1 VTHPKNFAFGN
12 VIERVASRMRVPIPY
27 YRQWVKSEDSLRE
40 LLEGEGLI
48 VLDIVWVDNQR
59 GHGKRYYEAD
69 DVFDKNIDEEAAR
82 HLRASIKV
90 QYKANEIFR
99 EEWSKAAVG
108 GKVEEVDTV
117 FLGIAR
123 KDEQ

>member
-1 VTHPKNFAFGN
+1 
-12 VIERVASRMRVPIPY
+12 
-27 YRQWVKSEDSLRE
+27 
-40 LLEGEGLI
+40 
-48 VLDIVWVDNQR
+48 
-59 GHGKRYYEAD
+59 
-69 DVFDKNIDEEAAR
+69 VFDKNIDEEAAR

-99 EEWSKAAVG
+99 EEWSKAAVD